1 MIVPFASGE
10 YVFSTVA
17 VSPALL
23 AKKFC
28 AMLSV
33 DEDIGNKTL
42 VDVLAV

>member
-1 MIVPFASGE
+1 MIIPFASGE

-17 VSPALL
+17 VSPALWL
-23 AKKFC
+23 RSFC
-28 AMLSV
+28 NMLSV